1 MTDKAIRRYLT
12 YFRKGGDSISGEVP
26 LNKFD
31 QALVRKKLNLPSDDP
46 LYDVYP
52 VDRSFLE
59 LLPPAVLHEFKFD
72 EFDYFLECE
81 GPPIKKKP
89 A

>member
-1 MTDKAIRRYLT
+1 M
-12 YFRKGGDSISGEVP
+12 SGEVP
-26 LNKFD
+26 LKEFD
-31 QALVRKKLNLPSDDP
+31 QALVRKKLKLSSDDP

-59 LLPPAVLHEFKFD
+59 LLLPAVPHEFKFD

-81 GPPIKKKP
+81 GRPIKMKP
-89 A
+89 L